1 MSDNLILN
9 EETGEYEFKDESLNH
24 NNYKSEKQYYEAF
37 SDKIGRNQFGF
48 KGGIYRFDETKE
60 KIICIK
66 HPDAN
71 NFIRVIG
78 DFYKYVLS
86 PITQKIILG
95 GWDDKALNID
105 YDHVPRFKQMIPAY
119 DGFCVVPS
127 NTNFQRV
134 INKHYNMYEPIHHTP
149 KKGDFPNIKL
159 YFQHIFEDSLEMGYD
174 YFSISWKYPTRKL
187 PILSLVSRETAT
199 GKTTMIDFMRAIWG
213 DNAVMV
219 GNKDITTE
227 FNAPYI
233 TKLIVGLDE
242 GFIEKKSVLEMIK
255 SLSTALSANYN
266 NKFSKAKPIP
276 CHLHFV
282 VCTNNE
288 RNFVN
293 MEAQDS
299 RFWVLKIKSV
309 KNTVNKLL
317 EKMIAEIPAFL
328 DFIENRTMSIE
339 DEDRLWF
346 GPQRFETEAKNVMI
360 AAALPR
366 NVKVLNEFLDEY
378 FEKTTRKV
386 VNFTK
391 SDLNDILK
399 AEGGTGGF
407 DHSFLSDYM
416 KYEKSS
422 KARLDDRSTPYAT
435 PLLTTKEFQR
445 YFTFFAVDYMKP
457 ELYAEL
463 FPEPV
468 KPIAEPVQLSIDT
481 TEIVE
486 LPENPEE
493 PTF

>member
-1 MSDNLILN
+1 
-9 EETGEYEFKDESLNH
+9 
-24 NNYKSEKQYYEAF
+24 
-37 SDKIGRNQFGF
+37 
-48 KGGIYRFDETKE
+48 
-60 KIICIK
+60 
-66 HPDAN
+66 
-71 NFIRVIG
+71 
-78 DFYKYVLS
+78 
-86 PITQKIILG
+86 
-95 GWDDKALNID
+95 
-105 YDHVPRFKQMIPAY
+105 
-119 DGFCVVPS
+119 
-127 NTNFQRV
+127 
-134 INKHYNMYEPIHHTP
+134 
-149 KKGDFPNIKL
+149 
-159 YFQHIFEDSLEMGYD
+159 
-174 YFSISWKYPTRKL
+174 
-187 PILSLVSRETAT
+187 
-199 GKTTMIDFMRAIWG
+199 
-213 DNAVMV
+213 
-219 GNKDITTE
+219 
-227 FNAPYI
+227 
-233 TKLIVGLDE
+233 
-242 GFIEKKSVLEMIK
+242 
-255 SLSTALSANYN
+255 
-266 NKFSKAKPIP
+266 
-276 CHLHFV
+276 
-282 VCTNNE
+282 
-288 RNFVN
+288 
-293 MEAQDS
+293 
-299 RFWVLKIKSV
+299 
-309 KNTVNKLL
+309 
-317 EKMIAEIPAFL
+317 
-328 DFIENRTMSIE
+328 
-339 DEDRLWF
+339 
-346 GPQRFETEAKNVMI
+346 MI